1 MATFYLRK
9 CVVIIGL
16 CCTPILS
23 LFAQKQFTLQDLVTA
38 SSKQLPVLKQ
48 KKALVDAAKATVIE
62 TKHSFLPQVR
72 FSEQLNIAS
81 DNSLAGSFF
90 TFGITPSTSAGVR
103 SSNKLDAA
111 TANVGVVYS
120 EYELANF
127 GLNGARL
134 NYAKTY
140 VDVQQADLQKEQY
153 ILSLEVARLY
163 FSILKNQYRLEADKQ
178 NIDRYQQIF
187 SVISALTSSG
197 LKPGA
202 DSSLTKAELSKTRIN
217 YNQTLGRIGQLKEQL
232 SYLTG
237 ISSAQLQ
244 VDTLPGNIMERKP
257 VAMDYL
263 MDTTIANP
271 LLGFYAQR
279 QALLKS
285 NEDLI
290 RKSYQPK
297 IILAG
302 ATWARG
308 SSIQFNDQYKSLV
321 TGLGYQ
327 RFNYG
332 LGVAFTYNLFNG
344 MYRKDRLAVN
354 RFQMQASEYEFDQQ
368 KAALQLNRLQAENSL
383 ATIRANLSELPVQLQ
398 SAKDTYAQKLAQYKA
413 GIISLIDLT
422 NASFVLY
429 RSQTDYIET
438 LSDWN
443 LSQLDKA
450 AATGNLSQF
459 IQTIK

>member
-1 MATFYLRK
+1 MAAFYPGK
-9 CVVIIGL
+9 YVAVICI
-16 CCTPILS
+16 CCIPSFS
-23 LFAQKQFTLQDLVTA
+23 LFAQKQFSLQDLVGASTA
-38 SSKQLPVLKQ
+38 HMPVLKQ
-48 KKALVDAAKATVIE
+48 KQALVDAAKASVTE
-62 TKHSFLPQVR
+62 TRHSFLPQVR
-72 FSEQLNIAS
+72 ASEQLNLSS
-81 DNSLAGSFF
+81 DNSLPGSFF

-103 SSNKLDAA
+103 SANKLDAA
-111 TANVGVVYS
+111 TGNVAVVYS

-127 GLNGARL
+127 GLNEARL
-134 NYAKTY
+134 KYAQSL
-140 VDVQQADLQKEQY
+140 VGLQQTDLQKENY
-153 ILSLEVARLY
+153 ILTLEVARLY
-163 FSILKNQYRLEADKQ
+163 FSVLKNQYRLSADKQ

-187 SVISALTSSG
+187 DVIRALTLSG

-202 DSSLTKAELSKTRIN
+202 DSSLTKAELSRTRIT

-237 ISSAQLQ
+237 ISSAELQL
-244 VDTLPGNIMERKP
+244 DTLQGNVIDRKP
-257 VAMDYL
+257 ILTNYL
-263 MDTTIANP
+263 MDTSLANP
-271 LLGFYAQR
+271 MLGYYAQR
-279 QALLKS
+279 MAVLQS
-285 NEDLI
+285 NEQLI
-290 RKSYQPK
+290 RKSYLPK
-297 IILAG
+297 IMLTG

-308 SSIQFNDQYKSLV
+308 SSIQYNDQYKPLEN
-321 TGLGYQ
+321 GLGYQ
-327 RFNYG
+327 RFNYA

-354 RFQMQASEYEFDQQ
+354 RFQLQASTYEFEQQ

-383 ATIRANLSELPVQLQ
+383 AVIRANLAELPVQLQ
-398 SAKDTYAQKLAQYKA
+398 SAKDTYAQKLAQYRA

-438 LSDWN
+438 LNDWN

-450 AATGNLSQF
+450 AATGNLSDF

>member
-9 CVVIIGL
+9 CVVVMGI
-16 CCTPILS
+16 CCIPFFS
-23 LFAQKQFTLQDLVTA
+23 LLAQKQYTLQDLVNA
-38 SSKQLPVLKQ
+38 SGEHMPALKQ
-48 KKALVDAAKATVIE
+48 KQALVNAAKASVVEI
-62 TKHSFLPQVR
+62 KHSFLPQVR
-72 FSEQLNIAS
+72 ASEQLNIAS

-103 SSNKLDAA
+103 NTNKLDAA
-111 TANVGVVYS
+111 TGNIGVIYS
-120 EYELANF
+120 EYELMNF
-127 GLNGARL
+127 GLNDARL
-134 NYAKTY
+134 KYAQSY
-140 VDVQQADLQKEQY
+140 VGLQQADLQKDQY
-153 ILSLEVARLY
+153 ILTLEVGRLY
-163 FSILKNQYRLEADKQ
+163 FSILKNQYRLEADRQ
-178 NIDRYQQIF
+178 NIERYQQIF
-187 SVISALTSSG
+187 SVIRALTLSG

-237 ISSAQLQ
+237 IPSIELQ
-244 VDTLPGNIMERKP
+244 VDTLQGDVVARKP
-257 VAMDYL
+257 FVTNYF
-263 MDTTIANP
+263 MDTSVANP
-271 LLGFYAQR
+271 LLGYYAQR
-279 QALLKS
+279 QELLRS
-285 NEDLI
+285 NEVLI

-308 SSIQFNDQYKSLV
+308 SSIQFNDQYKSLA

-354 RFQMQASEYEFDQQ
+354 RFQLEASTYEFEQQ
-368 KAALQLNRLQAENSL
+368 KAALQLNQLQAENSL
-383 ATIRANLSELPVQLQ
+383 ATIQANLSELPVQLQ
-398 SAKDTYAQKLAQYKA
+398 SAKDTYAQKLAQYRA

>member
-1 MATFYLRK
+1 MATFYPGK
-9 CVVIIGL
+9 YVVVMAI
-16 CCTPILS
+16 CCIPFFS
-23 LFAQKQFTLQDLVTA
+23 LFAQKQYTLQELVNA
-38 SSKQLPVLKQ
+38 SSDHMPVLKQ
-48 KKALVDAAKATVIE
+48 KLALVDAAKASVTE
-62 TKHSFLPQVR
+62 TKHAFLPQVR
-72 FSEQLNIAS
+72 ASEQLNIAS

-103 SSNKLDAA
+103 NTNKLDAA
-111 TANVGVVYS
+111 TGNMGVIYS
-120 EYELANF
+120 EYELMNF
-127 GLNGARL
+127 GLNDARL
-134 NYAKTY
+134 KYAQSF
-140 VDVQQADLQKEQY
+140 VGLQQADLQKEQY
-153 ILSLEVARLY
+153 ILTLEVARLY

-178 NIDRYQQIF
+178 NVERYQQIF
-187 SVISALTSSG
+187 GVIRALTLSG

-237 ISSAQLQ
+237 IASAQLQ
-244 VDTLPGNIMERKP
+244 VDTLQGNVIDRKP
-257 VAMDYL
+257 VLANYF

-271 LLGFYAQR
+271 LLGYYSQR
-279 QALLKS
+279 QELLRS
-285 NEDLI
+285 NEILI
-290 RKSYQPK
+290 RKSYLPK

-332 LGVAFTYNLFNG
+332 LGIAFTYNLFNG
-344 MYRKDRLAVN
+344 MFRRDRLAVN
-354 RFQMQASEYEFDQQ
+354 RYQLQASVYEFEQQ
-368 KAALQLNRLQAENSL
+368 KAALQLNDLQAENSL
-383 ATIRANLSELPVQLQ
+383 ATIRANLAELPVQLQ
-398 SAKDTYAQKLAQYKA
+398 SAKDTYAQKLAQYRA